1 MWVWTQ
7 HAFSP
12 GVDVLLQQAIKIGG
26 VQIANL
32 IPGPFPAQFF
42 VHMLN
47 EASRLQ
53 KFPADSGNPTIT
65 RTKRK
70 GLLRQSDGKSIVVS
84 TVPLVVKVFATCSKK
99 WRSLELS
106 PLPQP
111 ELGFPWDF
119 PLL

>member
-1 MWVWTQ
+1 M
-7 HAFSP
+7 HSP
-12 GVDVLLQQAIKIGG
+12 LGLTCYFQQAIKIGG

-32 IPGPFPAQFF
+32 IPGPFPARFF

-70 GLLRQSDGKSIVVS
+70 GLLRQPDGKSIVVS

-99 WRSLELS
+99 WRRSLELS

-111 ELGFPWDF
+111 ELG
-119 PLL
+119 LSLGLSLAIGLR